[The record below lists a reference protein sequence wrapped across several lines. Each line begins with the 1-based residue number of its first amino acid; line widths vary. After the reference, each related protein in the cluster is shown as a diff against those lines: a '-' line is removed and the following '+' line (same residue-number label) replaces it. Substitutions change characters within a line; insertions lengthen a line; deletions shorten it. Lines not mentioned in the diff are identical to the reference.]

1 MRDDDT
7 RRTAVLVIEESPTV
21 QCPVASAV
29 PLGRSPGGKAENT
42 GKASAFNDRLMIGTV
57 DVI

>member
-1 MRDDDT
+1 MRDEDP
-7 RRTAVLVIEESPTV
+7 RRTAILAIEESPAV

-29 PLGRSPGGKAENT
+29 PFGRSPGGKAENT
-42 GKASAFNDRLMIGTV
+42 GKASAFNDRLTIGTV